1 MSILRRDEII
11 TRWNLIPVVHP
22 VSVLLGMGI
31 SRRNAS
37 PWNRERDPVDA
48 STHAHISMGVSYLGT
63 STSAGKG
70 EHPRL
75 IQRGINV
82 WPFWEGHAPARPQTA
97 RLWTQAQRIASLP
110 SRPLMGR
117 GEVESWLK
125 HGDDVFSQPPF
136 VSDETGFCVFRGKKK
151 TYDDMIEL
159 QPSASLG
166 TLRVVVF
173 GCGDRECREWVKPP
187 REPHAIQTVRSCN
200 RYATCLTCS
209 SSLSGSSLPISR
221 FSRSPR
227 PYPSHPHA
235 PILPI
240 STANPI
246 TFDHRLAGGWG

>member
-1 MSILRRDEII
+1 MWDFTSERIAVKSRTGSCGRFHSRTHFYGGILFGGIHVCGEGGTSMFDPEWHQRLAALGGSRSCATADGTPVDTGAKNCVPPISAIDGARRGGI
-11 TRWNLIPVVHP
+11 VVEAWGRR
-22 VSVLLGMGI
+22 LFTI
-31 SRRNAS
+31 SFCVRRN
-37 PWNRERDPVDA
+37 WFLCV
-48 STHAHISMGVSYLGT
+48 
-63 STSAGKG
+63 
-70 EHPRL
+70 
-75 IQRGINV
+75 RG
-82 WPFWEGHAPARPQTA
+82 
-97 RLWTQAQRIASLP
+97 
-110 SRPLMGR
+110 
-117 GEVESWLK
+117 
-125 HGDDVFSQPPF
+125 
-136 VSDETGFCVFRGKKK
+136 KK

-173 GCGDRECREWVKPP
+173 GRGDRECREWVKPP

-227 PYPSHPHA
+227 AYPSHPHA

-246 TFDHRLAGGWG
+246 TFPILLLFVVLGVFVSVICHHKA

>member
-1 MSILRRDEII
+1 MKSHPRRSPGFRAVGHVGFHVGTHRREIANGILW
-11 TRWNLIPVVHP
+11 TLPP
-22 VSVLLGMGI
+22 S
-31 SRRNAS
+31 
-37 PWNRERDPVDA
+37 
-48 STHAHISMGVSYLGT
+48 HAHILCWGASSPLG
-63 STSAGKG
+63 AI
-70 EHPRL
+70 H
-75 IQRGINV
+75 V
-82 WPFWEGHAPARPQTA
+82 WPRWEGRASARPQTA
-97 RLWTQAQRIASLP
+97 RLWTRAQRIASLP

-136 VSDETGFCVFRGKKK
+136 VSDETGFCVFRGKK

-159 QPSASLG
+159 QPSESLG

-173 GCGDRECREWVKPP
+173 GRGDRECREWVKPP

-227 PYPSHPHA
+227 LIPSRL
-235 PILPI
+235 IIVSQGDGGEDFDSLW
-240 STANPI
+240 NPGS
-246 TFDHRLAGGWG
+246 RR

>member
-1 MSILRRDEII
+1 
-11 TRWNLIPVVHP
+11 
-22 VSVLLGMGI
+22 
-31 SRRNAS
+31 
-37 PWNRERDPVDA
+37 
-48 STHAHISMGVSYLGT
+48 MGVSYLGA
-63 STSAGKG
+63 SMSAGKG

-82 WPFWEGHAPARPQTA
+82 WSLWEGRAPVRPQMV
-97 RLWTQAQRIASLP
+97 RLWTRAQRIATLP

-136 VSDETGFCVFRGKKK
+136 VSDETGFCVFRGKK

-173 GCGDRECREWVKPP
+173 GRGDRECREWVKPP

-221 FSRSPR
+221 SPR

>member
-200 RYATCLTCS
+200 RQTPGQTPPGGEPRHAWTRS
-209 SSLSGSSLPISR
+209 STTTSR
-221 FSRSPR
+221 VRTSHSAASRR
-227 PYPSHPHA
+227 LHPHPPA
-235 PILPI
+235 
-240 STANPI
+240 
-246 TFDHRLAGGWG
+246 RR

>member
-1 MSILRRDEII
+1 MGDFTSERIAVKSRTGSCRRFHPRTHFYGGILF
-11 TRWNLIPVVHP
+11 
-22 VSVLLGMGI
+22 GGI
-31 SRRNAS
+31 FSLRA
-37 PWNRERDPVDA
+37 
-48 STHAHISMGVSYLGT
+48 

-82 WPFWEGHAPARPQTA
+82 WSLWEGRAPVRPQMV
-97 RLWTQAQRIASLP
+97 RLWTRTQRIATLP

-125 HGDDVFSQPPF
+125 HGDDVFSQPPL
-136 VSDETGFCVFRGKKK
+136 VSDETVFCVFRGKK

-173 GCGDRECREWVKPP
+173 GRGDRECREWVKPP

-221 FSRSPR
+221 SPRLIPSRSPFFCCLSFWAYSC
-227 PYPSHPHA
+227 P
-235 PILPI
+235 
-240 STANPI
+240 
-246 TFDHRLAGGWG
+246 